1 MSYENL
7 DLISDLDW
15 NKIDIVDSSEFE
27 NMLTGHL
34 NDIEVYDPEVGSTF
48 YVESLEVFNN
58 KICALL
64 PNDIIVEMNLA
75 TEYRCLVDS
84 LFEETVSFKN
94 RKEFLKY
101 LIDNKKE
108 INSAIKKQNIKLE
121 ITKAKNG
128 ILEGSIS
135 LWNSKNL
142 MNQFL
147 EQIRYNKII
156 ESGKKKYTKSRKA
169 IYSPQEVHSQD
180 EIENAKLQQRYYR
193 CKLVEMNKGGFMG
206 YISGVQVFVP
216 GSLAH
221 HKKIDDYSD
230 FVGDTINVMID
241 SYVRDRQIFIASH
254 KKYIDAKIPGIL
266 ENLDINEKITGEITG
281 LTKYGIFI
289 SFKEFLNGLM
299 HISEMSQTTIDKLQN
314 NEFNIGD
321 YIDFYIKSYSD
332 DKIVLSEMSLDE
344 AEAEWTEMEE
354 NLIGTVVLAKA
365 IKKISAG
372 FLFQLENG
380 QRGLLYDVEAKKYPM
395 KIELNQ
401 EYEVEVWKMDFE
413 SSKIFLKYPELQN
426 LQELKDEF
434 IPR

>member
-1 MSYENL
+1 MSYEQL
-7 DLISDLDW
+7 DSIADLDW
-15 NKIDIVDSSEFE
+15 SKIDLASPTEFE

-34 NDIEVYDPEVGSTF
+34 NNIEVYDPEVGSTF
-48 YVESLEVFNN
+48 FVESLEVLSN
-58 KICALL
+58 KVCALL
-64 PNDIIVEMNLA
+64 PNDVVVEMNLA

-84 LFEETVSFKN
+84 LFEESVTFKN
-94 RKEFLKY
+94 RKDFLKY

-108 INSAIKKQNIKLE
+108 INESVKNQNIKLE
-121 ITKAKNG
+121 ITRARNG

-142 MNQFL
+142 ADQFL
-147 EQIRYNKII
+147 EQIRYNKVI
-156 ESGKKKYTKSRKA
+156 ESGKKKYTKSRNA
-169 IYSPQEVHSQD
+169 VYSPQEVHSHD
-180 EIENAKLQQRYYR
+180 EIVNAKTQQRYYR

-221 HKKIDDYSD
+221 HKKIDNYAD

-241 SYVRDRQIFIASH
+241 SYVRDRKIFIASH
-254 KKYIDAKIPGIL
+254 KRYIDAKIPGIV
-266 ENLDINEKITGEITG
+266 EELDNNEKITGTITG

-299 HISEMSQTTIDKLQN
+299 HISEMSQTSIDKLQN
-314 NEFNIGD
+314 GEFTIGD
-321 YIDFYIKSYSD
+321 SIDFYVKSHSD
-332 DKIVLSEMSLDE
+332 GKIVLSEISLED
-344 AEAEWTEMEE
+344 AESEWTSMEE
-354 NLIGTVVLAKA
+354 DLIGSVVLAKA

-395 KIELNQ
+395 RIELDQ
-401 EYEVEVWKMDFE
+401 EFEVEVWKMDFE
-413 SSKIFLKYPELQN
+413 SSKIFLKYPEIQN
-426 LQELKDEF
+426 LQELGNDF